1 MLLKLVPE
9 DTHIKFINLR
19 KFSYA
24 LSFFMMIAS
33 VVFFMTKGL
42 NYGIDFKGG
51 FLMEVHTEGP
61 ADLAKIRSLA
71 GNLGLGDVS
80 VQTFGAENQ
89 ILIRLEYQEDKSL
102 NEVVISVQSTLSD
115 GIAGEV
121 KFERTESVGPRVSG
135 ELIQDGIMSIVLAVC
150 AVLFYIWVRFEWQ
163 FGLGAVIALIHDVLI
178 TIGMFAFTQLEFNLN
193 IIAAI
198 LTIVGYSLNDTV
210 VVYDRIR
217 ENLRKFRKMEMI
229 ELLNVSL
236 NDTLTR
242 TIMTSFTTVIALA
255 ALFFFGGE
263 VVHGFTAAMIW
274 GIFIGTYSSVFIAA
288 PVLLWFTLRREPEN
302 EAAEGQEVL
311 PPQYH

>member
-1 MLLKLVPE
+1 
-9 DTHIKFINLR
+9 
-19 KFSYA
+19 
-24 LSFFMMIAS
+24 
-33 VVFFMTKGL
+33 
-42 NYGIDFKGG
+42 
-51 FLMEVHTEGP
+51 
-61 ADLAKIRSLA
+61 
-71 GNLGLGDVS
+71 
-80 VQTFGAENQ
+80 
-89 ILIRLEYQEDKSL
+89 
-102 NEVVISVQSTLSD
+102 
-115 GIAGEV
+115 
-121 KFERTESVGPRVSG
+121 
-135 ELIQDGIMSIVLAVC
+135 
-150 AVLFYIWVRFEWQ
+150 
-163 FGLGAVIALIHDVLI
+163 
-178 TIGMFAFTQLEFNLN
+178 MFAFTQLEFNLN